1 MQKEFNTS
9 CDSKI
14 KMRCSAVYSVGS
26 HPAFEVQSARFDIEL
41 DPERTVMTAT
51 HKGAYGANDDL
62 VDYILGIT
70 FEIWEE
76 RGIDLIQQY
85 YGPDTVVYS
94 LEGITHGST
103 AMIDG
108 TNAVLEAFPDRLL
121 LGDDVIGKGD
131 SRSGYSSH
139 RVLSPMT
146 NMGDSTFGP
155 ATGKAVRIMNMAD
168 CVVEEGVITKEWLV
182 RDNLALV
189 RQLGFDVQES
199 AALLKSKHT
208 PELTAWFVE
217 ETERLSSLATAA
229 DNAVRG
235 NAGSDPEQFSQQ
247 VLNALWMT
255 GDATSIE
262 SAYAPYAVLHR
273 SPIEIVSGRVAIA
286 EHYAGLRGAF
296 DCTAASVDHIAVQ
309 AAGEH
314 ALHVAA
320 RWSVCG
326 IHAGEYL
333 GVAATGKP
341 FYIMGVSHRR
351 IVDGRIA
358 VEWTVFDSL
367 ALLSQ
372 LL

>member
-1 MQKEFNTS
+1 
-9 CDSKI
+9 
-14 KMRCSAVYSVGS
+14 
-26 HPAFEVQSARFDIEL
+26 
-41 DPERTVMTAT
+41 MTAT
-51 HKGAYGANDDL
+51 HSGAYGADDDL

-76 RGIDLIQQY
+76 GRVELIDQY

-94 LEGITHGST
+94 LDGITRGSK

-108 TNAVLEAFPDRLL
+108 THAMLAAFPDRLL

-131 SRSGYSSH
+131 SHDGYSSH

-146 NMGDSTFGP
+146 NRGDSMWGP
-155 ATGKAVRIMNMAD
+155 ATGKSVRIMNMAD
-168 CVVEEGVITKEWLV
+168 CVVEEGVITLEWLA
-182 RDNLALV
+182 RDSLALIK
-189 RQLGFDVQES
+189 QLGLDITKS
-199 AALLKSKHT
+199 AKLIAGKRT
-208 PELTAWFVE
+208 PELGAWFVAE
-217 ETERLSSLATAA
+217 IERLSNSTTAA
-229 DNAVRG
+229 DITVPG
-235 NAGSDPEQFSQQ
+235 DAGSDPEQFSQQ

-255 GDATSIE
+255 GDAASIE
-262 SAYAPYAVLHR
+262 SAYASYAVLHR
-273 SPIEIVSGRVAIA
+273 SPIEIISGRASIA

-314 ALHVAA
+314 AHHIAA
-320 RWSVCG
+320 RWAVCG
-326 IHAGEYL
+326 RHTGEYL

-341 FYIMGVSHRR
+341 VYIMGVTHRR